1 MQLGGVT
8 GQTLIGFKPNVFNG
22 AKPGQKLAR
31 FFAFYIGL
39 KIADF
44 PITVRIQ
51 RIWGWNGLFYA
62 AATRYGNFRPWCQV

>member
-1 MQLGGVT
+1 MQLGGVP
-8 GQTLIGFKPNVFNG
+8 GQTLIGFKPNVFYV
-22 AKPGQKLAR
+22 AKSGQKLAR

-62 AATRYGNFRPWCQV
+62 AATRHGNFRPWCQV